1 MHYITPAETEV
12 ILDLLQGISPWQ
24 IARKRFVSVKTVS
37 THKLNA
43 LRKMEIQG
51 LNEFFITP
59 QR

>member
-1 MHYITPAETEV
+1 MTPAETEI